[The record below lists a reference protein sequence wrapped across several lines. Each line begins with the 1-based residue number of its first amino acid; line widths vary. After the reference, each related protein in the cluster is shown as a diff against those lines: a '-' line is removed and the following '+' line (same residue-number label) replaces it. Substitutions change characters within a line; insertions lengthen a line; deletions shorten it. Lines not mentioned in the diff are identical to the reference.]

1 MGATVEEPS
10 QAEKLEGVA
19 EATAAGPGATDKETH
34 VGDPLSEKA
43 NEASTAP
50 SSSEENVVDS
60 PPAAEEKPQ
69 GQPSA
74 PERSKGKVALIMGS
88 LCVSADAYLHH
99 VPNPTLP
106 YVKC

>member
-1 MGATVEEPS
+1 MSAAVEEPS
-10 QAEKLEGVA
+10 QAEKLEGLA
-19 EATAAGPGATDKETH
+19 EATAAGPGATNKETN

-60 PPAAEEKPQ
+60 PPTGEEKPH

-88 LCVSADAYLHH
+88 LCVSADDYLHLH
-99 VPNPTLP
+99 PET
-106 YVKC
+106 YFT